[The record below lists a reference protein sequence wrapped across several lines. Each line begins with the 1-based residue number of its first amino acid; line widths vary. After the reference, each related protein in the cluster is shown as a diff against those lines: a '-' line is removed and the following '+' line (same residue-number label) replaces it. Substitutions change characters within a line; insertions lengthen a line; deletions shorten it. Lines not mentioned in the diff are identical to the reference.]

1 MRPNRTAACTRTFA
15 VQKSYSGCHLIAA
28 VYALLAAL
36 SFVAPASAQEAF
48 KRPAHIAQAVDF
60 WSRVY
65 SEIDT
70 QTGFIHDRRDPQLIY
85 EVYPLDAGDTPR
97 RQQRD
102 IDQRLKQYRRLLA
115 DMIDKQAA
123 EYDSE
128 QQRVAALLG
137 ALQPSEK
144 QLRTAVKQIRFQRG
158 QADRFAQG
166 IARQKHLGGEVRQ
179 VLEKHGLP
187 VEINAL
193 PHVESSYNPTVKSH
207 AGALGLWQI
216 MPATARRYL
225 TVSGNVDER
234 LDVRRSTEA
243 AARLLKHNYGVLKDW
258 SLAVTAYNRGLAGV
272 RRAVRETGS
281 RDIGVISR
289 DYEGRGFGFASRN
302 FYAAFL
308 AAHDVSSGQFPA
320 TSVDNTA
327 SIGSSNNS
335 TLALRRYLPFYEI
348 AQEFSV
354 PVLSLKNANPELT
367 TKYWN
372 AEKWLEPDYALQIP
386 GELDFRQATAA
397 LRSLEALSGLDQQQA
412 DRYYRIKKGDKL
424 ALLARDFQTDM
435 AQLMNLNGV
444 NSVHR
449 IYAGQILR
457 LPSAEFASSLS
468 PQVAATQSPRASYAK
483 LDVRA
488 DPKPV
493 AEPLRGQLVYGVLRD
508 TTASR
513 DVMRYAFE
521 AMRLSTPNAWDIR
534 VASSIGSLVSVPESI
549 SAVQGRRAIATANS
563 MFVNNESEL
572 VADPADYLVASDGS
586 IEIQVGET
594 LGHYA
599 HWLGVHSSDLR
610 RLNNMSRRQAVVVGR
625 RITLSFEDVD
635 RQSFERSRRLH
646 HLQLQQRYFSEYRIT
661 GVQNHS
667 LGRGDN
673 LWELATSEYGIPLWL
688 LRQYNP
694 DFDFG
699 SVLALNQVLSIPV
712 VTAKS

>member
-1 MRPNRTAACTRTFA
+1 MSRNSTAVCTRASAGHKYHIRRRLIIA
-15 VQKSYSGCHLIAA
+15 VSAILSS
-28 VYALLAAL
+28 LA
-36 SFVAPASAQEAF
+36 FMEVAAQEAF
-48 KRPAHIAQAVDF
+48 KRPAHIQQAVDF

-70 QTGFIHDRRDPQLIY
+70 QTGFIHDRRDPQLVY

-102 IDQRLKQYRRLLA
+102 IDGRLKQYRRLLA
-115 DMIDKQAA
+115 DMVDKQHAK
-123 EYDSE
+123 YDAE
-128 QQRVAALLG
+128 QQRIAALMG
-137 ALQPSEK
+137 VVQPSEK
-144 QLRTAVKQIRFQRG
+144 QLRAAVKQIRFQRG
-158 QADRFAQG
+158 QADRFAEG
-166 IARQKHLGGEVRQ
+166 IARQKRLGSDVRQ
-179 VLEKHGLP
+179 VLANHGLP

-193 PHVESSYNPTVKSH
+193 PHVESSYNPGVKSH

-225 TVSGNVDER
+225 TVNKKVDER

-243 AARLLKHNYGVLKDW
+243 AARLLKHNYSVLKDW

-272 RRAVRETGS
+272 RRAIRETGS

-308 AAHDVSSGQFPA
+308 AAHDVSSGRFPA
-320 TSVDNTA
+320 TKAQNLGNELDSD
-327 SIGSSNNS
+327 SSAF
-335 TLALRRYLPFYEI
+335 ALRRYLPFYEI
-348 AQEFSV
+348 SQEFSV
-354 PVLSLKNANPELT
+354 PVLSLKNANPELSAR
-367 TKYWN
+367 YWN
-372 AEKWLEPDYALQIP
+372 AEKWIEPNFSLRIP
-386 GELDFRQATAA
+386 GAADSVQTLAA
-397 LRSLEALSGLDQQQA
+397 LRSLEALAGMDQQQA

-435 AQLMNLNGV
+435 SQLMNLNGV
-444 NSVHR
+444 SSVHR
-449 IYAGQILR
+449 IYVGQILR
-457 LPSAEFASSLS
+457 LPSAEF
-468 PQVAATQSPRASYAK
+468 VAPLTAQLAQAPRASFAK
-483 LDVRA
+483 LDVQA
-488 DPKPV
+488 SKPQPV
-493 AEPLRGQLVYGVLRD
+493 AKPIRGQLVYGVLRD
-508 TTASR
+508 TSASR
-513 DVMRYAFE
+513 DVLRYAFE

-534 VASSIGSLVSVPESI
+534 VASSISSLVAVPESI
-549 SAVQGRRAIATANS
+549 SAGQTRRAIAAASS
-563 MFVNNESEL
+563 MFVNDDSEL
-572 VADPADYLVASDGS
+572 VADPADYLVANDGS

-610 RLNNMSRRQAVVVGR
+610 RLNKLSKRQAVVVGR
-625 RITLSFEDVD
+625 RLKLSFEDVD
-635 RQSFERSRRLH
+635 RQGFERARRVH
-646 HLQLQQRYFSEYRIT
+646 HEQLQQRYFAEYRIT

-667 LGRGDN
+667 LDQGDN

-699 SVLALNQVLSIPV
+699 SVLALNEVLSIPV

>member
-1 MRPNRTAACTRTFA
+1 MRVSVAHENYSVCKIVAALCA
-15 VQKSYSGCHLIAA
+15 M
-28 VYALLAAL
+28 LAAFN
-36 SFVAPASAQEAF
+36 FVAAAAAQEAF

-70 QTGFIHDRRDPQLIY
+70 QSGFIHDRRDPQLVY

-102 IDQRLKQYRRLLA
+102 IDRRLKQYRRLLT
-115 DMIDKQAA
+115 DMIDKQPA
-123 EYDSE
+123 EYDAE
-128 QQRVAALLG
+128 QHRVAALMG
-137 ALQPSEK
+137 VVQPSAK
-144 QLRTAVKQIRFQRG
+144 QLRTAVKRVRFQRG
-158 QADRFAQG
+158 QGDRFAEG
-166 IARQKHLGGEVRQ
+166 MARQKRMGVDVSQ
-179 VLEKHGLP
+179 VLAKHGLP
-187 VEINAL
+187 IEINAL
-193 PHVESSYNPTVKSH
+193 PHVESSYNPDVKSH

-225 TVSGNVDER
+225 TVNRKVDER

-272 RRAVRETGS
+272 RRAIRETGS

-320 TSVDNTA
+320 TAD
-327 SIGSSNNS
+327 NS
-335 TLALRRYLPFYEI
+335 TAGEGNTNSVAFALRRYLPFYEI

-354 PVLSLKNANPELT
+354 PVLSLKNANPKLT
-367 TKYWN
+367 AKYWN
-372 AEKWLEPDYALQIP
+372 AEKWIEPNYELHIP
-386 GELDFRQATAA
+386 VTQDSEHSVSA

-435 AQLMNLNGV
+435 SQLMNLNGV
-444 NSVHR
+444 SSVHR

-457 LPSAEFASSLS
+457 LPSAEFASPLS
-468 PQVAATQSPRASYAK
+468 PQVAATQTPRASYAK
-483 LDVRA
+483 LDVQA
-488 DPKPV
+488 ESNLI
-493 AEPLRGQLVYGVLRD
+493 AEPVRGQLVYGVLRD

-513 DVMRYAFE
+513 DVLRYAFE

-534 VASSIGSLVSVPESI
+534 VASSVSSLISVPESI
-549 SAVQGRRAIATANS
+549 SSGKSRHAITTATS
-563 MFVNNESEL
+563 MFVNDDSEL

-599 HWLGVHSSDLR
+599 LWLGVHSSDLR
-610 RLNNMSRRQAVVVGR
+610 RLNNLSRRQAVAVGG
-625 RITLSFEDVD
+625 RIKLSFEDVD
-635 RQSFERSRRLH
+635 RQGFERSRRLH
-646 HLQLQQRYFSEYRIT
+646 HEQLQQRYFARYRIT

-667 LGRGDN
+667 LARGDN

-699 SVLALNQVLSIPV
+699 SVLALNEVLSIPV

>member
-1 MRPNRTAACTRTFA
+1 MSRISRASCTRAFA
-15 VQKSYSGCHLIAA
+15 APANCSRYRLLLALSALIAS
-28 VYALLAAL
+28 LL
-36 SFVAPASAQEAF
+36 SAQSVATQDVF

-70 QTGFIHDRRDPQLIY
+70 QTGFIHDRRNPQLVY

-102 IDQRLKQYRRLLA
+102 IDQRLKQYRRLLTG
-115 DMIDKQAA
+115 MIDKQHAGYNA
-123 EYDSE
+123 E
-128 QQRVAALLG
+128 QKRIAALMG
-137 ALQPSEK
+137 SLQPSSTE
-144 QLRTAVKQIRFQRG
+144 LRTAVRQIRFQRG

-166 IARQKHLGGEVRQ
+166 MVRQKRLGDDVRR

-187 VEINAL
+187 IEINAL
-193 PHVESSYNPTVKSH
+193 PHVESSYNPGVKSH

-216 MPATARRYL
+216 MPATGRRYL
-225 TVSGNVDER
+225 TVNKNVDER

-272 RRAVRETGS
+272 RRAIKETGS
-281 RDIGVISR
+281 RDIGIISR

-308 AAHDVSSGQFPA
+308 AAHDVSSGQFPSKRTQSELSEQA
-320 TSVDNTA
+320 VEK
-327 SIGSSNNS
+327 SSF
-335 TLALRRYLPFYEI
+335 TLRRYLPFYEI

-354 PVLSLKNANPELT
+354 PVLSLKQANPELT
-367 TKYWN
+367 ARYWN
-372 AEKWLEPDYALQIP
+372 AEKWIEPDYSLRIPTTPDPERAL
-386 GELDFRQATAA
+386 AA
-397 LRSLEALSGLDQQQA
+397 LRSLEALSGTDQQQA
-412 DRYYRIKKGDKL
+412 DRYYRIRKGDKL
-424 ALLARDFQTDM
+424 ALLARDFRTDM
-435 AQLMNLNGV
+435 SQLMDLNGV
-444 NSVHR
+444 SSVHR

-457 LPSAEFASSLS
+457 LPSAEFDAPSAMQL
-468 PQVAATQSPRASYAK
+468 PQASYAK
-483 LDVRA
+483 LDVQISE
-488 DPKPV
+488 PNPV
-493 AEPLRGQLVYGVLRD
+493 ASPVHGQLVYGVLRD
-508 TTASR
+508 TSASR
-513 DVMRYAFE
+513 DVLRYAYE
-521 AMRLSTPNAWDIR
+521 SMRLSTPNAWDIR
-534 VASSIGSLVSVPESI
+534 VASSISSLIAVPESI
-549 SAVQGRRAIATANS
+549 AAGQARRSIAAASS
-563 MFVNNESEL
+563 MFVADDSEL

-610 RLNNMSRRQAVVVGR
+610 RLNKLRKRQAVVVGR
-625 RITLSFEDVD
+625 RIKLNFEDVD
-635 RQSFERSRRLH
+635 RKGFERARRLH
-646 HLQLQQRYFSEYRIT
+646 HEQLQQRYFSEYRIT
-661 GVQNHS
+661 GVQNHA
-667 LGRGDN
+667 LGQGDN

-699 SVLALNQVLSIPV
+699 SVLALNEVLSIPV

>member
-1 MRPNRTAACTRTFA
+1 MSPDRTAARVRVFA
-15 VQKSYSGCHLIAA
+15 AHENCGGCKTIAVICA
-28 VYALLAAL
+28 MLAA
-36 SFVAPASAQEAF
+36 FNYAAPAIAQDAF
-48 KRPAHIAQAVDF
+48 KRPAHVAQAVDF

-70 QTGFIHDRRDPQLIY
+70 QTGFIHDRRDPQLVY

-115 DMIDKQAA
+115 DMIARQPI
-123 EYDSE
+123 EYDAE
-128 QQRVAALLG
+128 QQRVAALMG
-137 ALQPSEK
+137 ALHPSEK

-158 QADRFAQG
+158 QADRFAAG
-166 IARQKHLGGEVRQ
+166 VARQRRLGVDVRQ

-193 PHVESSYNPTVKSH
+193 PHVESSYNPSVKSH

-225 TVSGNVDER
+225 TVNRNLDER
-234 LDVRRSTEA
+234 LDVKRSTEA

-272 RRAVRETGS
+272 RRAIRETGS

-320 TSVDNTA
+320 IAVQNA
-327 SIGSSNNS
+327 GIAGNS
-335 TLALRRYLPFYEI
+335 DGETFALRRYLPIYDI

-354 PVLSLKNANPELT
+354 PVLSMKHANPKLT
-367 TKYWN
+367 AKYWN
-372 AEKWLEPDYALQIP
+372 AEKWLEPGYALQIP
-386 GELDFRQATAA
+386 GKLDSKQAEAA

-435 AQLMNLNGV
+435 TQLMNLNGV
-444 NSVHR
+444 SSVHR

-457 LPSAEFASSLS
+457 LPSAEFASLAS
-468 PQVAATQSPRASYAK
+468 PQLPIAQAPRTSYAK
-483 LDVRA
+483 LAVRA
-488 DPKPV
+488 EPKPI
-493 AEPLRGQLVYGVLRD
+493 AEPIRGQLVYGVLRD
-508 TTASR
+508 TSASR
-513 DVMRYAFE
+513 DVLRYAFE

-534 VASSIGSLVSVPESI
+534 VASSVSSLTAVPESI
-549 SAVQGRRAIATANS
+549 SAGLSRRAIAAASS
-563 MFVNNESEL
+563 MFVNNDSQL
-572 VADPADYLVASDGS
+572 AADPADYLVASDGS

-610 RLNNMSRRQAVVVGR
+610 RLNNLSRRQAVVVGG
-625 RITLSFEDVD
+625 RIRLSFEDVD
-635 RQSFERSRRLH
+635 RRKFERYRRLH
-646 HLQLQQRYFSEYRIT
+646 HEKLQQRYFAEYRIT

-699 SVLALNQVLSIPV
+699 SVLAVNEVLSIPV

>member
-1 MRPNRTAACTRTFA
+1 MQFAAA
-15 VQKSYSGCHLIAA
+15 D
-28 VYALLAAL
+28 
-36 SFVAPASAQEAF
+36 EAF
-48 KRPAHIAQAVDF
+48 KRPPHIAQAVDF

-70 QTGFIHDRRDPQLIY
+70 QTGFIHDRRDPQLVY

-102 IDQRLKQYRRLLA
+102 IDQRVKQYRRVLA
-115 DMIDKQAA
+115 DMIDKQHG
-123 EYDSE
+123 EYDAE
-128 QQRVAALLG
+128 QRRIAALMG
-137 ALQPSEK
+137 VLQPSEK
-144 QLRTAVKQIRFQRG
+144 RLRTAAKQIRFQRG
-158 QADRFAQG
+158 QADRFAEG
-166 IARQKHLGGEVRQ
+166 IARQKRLGNEVRQ
-179 VLEKHGLP
+179 VLEKHELP
-187 VEINAL
+187 IEINAL
-193 PHVESSYNPTVKSH
+193 PHVESSYNPNVKSH

-225 TVSGNVDER
+225 TVNKKVDER
-234 LDVRRSTEA
+234 LDVRRSSEA
-243 AARLLKHNYGVLKDW
+243 AARLLKHNYSVLKDW

-272 RRAVRETGS
+272 RRAIRETGS

-308 AAHDVSSGQFPA
+308 AAHDVSSGRFPA
-320 TSVDNTA
+320 TGSAVQNTD
-327 SIGSSNNS
+327 NS
-335 TLALRRYLPFYEI
+335 TFALRRYLPFYEV

-367 TKYWN
+367 AKYWN
-372 AEKWLEPDYALQIP
+372 AEKWLEPNYSLRIP
-386 GELDFRQATAA
+386 VTADSNHTKAA
-397 LRSLEALSGLDQQQA
+397 LRSLEALTGIDQQQA

-424 ALLARDFQTDM
+424 ALLARDLQTDM
-435 AQLMNLNGV
+435 SQLMNLNGV
-444 NSVHR
+444 SSVHR

-457 LPSAEFASSLS
+457 LPSADVGTTLVARA
-468 PQVAATQSPRASYAK
+468 PQTSQAPLASYAK
-483 LDVRA
+483 LDA
-488 DPKPV
+488 QA
-493 AEPLRGQLVYGVLRD
+493 AEPEPAALATRGQLVYGVLRD

-513 DVMRYAFE
+513 DVLRYAFE

-534 VASSIGSLVSVPESI
+534 VASSISSLVAVPESI
-549 SAVQGRRAIATANS
+549 SAGQTRRAIAAANN
-563 MFVNNESEL
+563 MFVNDDSEL

-610 RLNNMSRRQAVVVGR
+610 RLNKLSRRQAVVVGR
-625 RITLSFEDVD
+625 RINLSFEDVD
-635 RQSFERSRRLH
+635 RQGFERSRRLH
-646 HLQLQQRYFSEYRIT
+646 HEQLQQRYFAEYRIT

-667 LGRGDN
+667 LGQGDN

-699 SVLALNQVLSIPV
+699 SVLALNEVLSIPV
-712 VTAKS
+712 VTVKS